1 MPARS
6 ASRSP
11 PSPRPLLVLPP
22 HSAPYFPS
30 KRRPSRALAQALAPP
45 QPSPPG
51 ESRAAA
57 AGARQALCS
66 SPLPFSLGGRGRGGP
81 RCDCMCVRPGTGS
94 GCGGA
99 GDGEEWGGLGG
110 GCLSGGWQSS
120 APWRG
125 RRDVP
130 KKGLGGRGGGR
141 HQVKAPRGCLR
152 GAKVFWGQLGSPI
165 DRPLCR
171 LREVLLG
178 AGPWVG
184 RGEVLEEVGGRPEEV
199 AGPELALCL
208 TQGLVHPP
216 SLQLCLLSQSSGG
229 RGPSLPPTPRFSD
242 PCLPV
247 ALGN

>member
-1 MPARS
+1 MCSAAPGSDSTFAFPPFPITAPPCIAISLPPPLLVSGAPAFSPPQLYSEPVGGGRREGAWRNRGS
-6 ASRSP
+6 REHELQHHFRVSVRGGRGPPTASRPRPAGVSRAFRACECVGLSRAESACPRAPPRAP

-22 HSAPYFPS
+22 HSAPSFPS

-125 RRDVP
+125 KRDVP
-130 KKGLGGRGGGR
+130 KKGL
-141 HQVKAPRGCLR
+141 
-152 GAKVFWGQLGSPI
+152 
-165 DRPLCR
+165 
-171 LREVLLG
+171 
-178 AGPWVG
+178 
-184 RGEVLEEVGGRPEEV
+184 
-199 AGPELALCL
+199 
-208 TQGLVHPP
+208 
-216 SLQLCLLSQSSGG
+216 
-229 RGPSLPPTPRFSD
+229 
-242 PCLPV
+242 
-247 ALGN
+247 